1 MNLFLKPPSHFA
13 RHPFRTQGMGT
24 EGVVSGV
31 ERVSG
36 RVSGR
41 STTHQTQGRIEDKH
55 CCNCYWLPRKVS
67 FGGYL
72 IIQAKIQPMSPS
84 QRSLV
89 CRKHHEVGWE
99 RWTLILSVHR
109 YSLRHSRQAK
119 TPH

>member
-1 MNLFLKPPSHFA
+1 MFLKPPSHFA

-24 EGVVSGV
+24 EGVVPGV
-31 ERVSG
+31 E

-41 STTHQTQGRIEDKH
+41 STTHQTQGRIEAKH

-72 IIQAKIQPMSPS
+72 ITQAKSQPMSPS

-89 CRKHHEVGWE
+89 CRKHHEVG
-99 RWTLILSVHR
+99 
-109 YSLRHSRQAK
+109 
-119 TPH
+119 